1 MRNKSRAVRR
11 SFPIRAYVGPNGGG
25 KSLAMVH
32 DVLPS
37 LAAGR
42 RVVSTVKL
50 LGPDGE
56 PHPLFV
62 PLSDFRT
69 LLDVEHCDVLLDEVT
84 GVASSR
90 SAGNVIPPA
99 VLNLLMQLR
108 RRDVTLSLTAPA
120 WNRAEKV
127 IREVTQS
134 VTLCQGF
141 MPKRARDGARVYDG
155 PHLWVHDEQTAAL
168 IVADYSDE
176 DGLTEQGEQ
185 LLDGLPIGCPL
196 TGEHRHDTSR
206 LWAPKRAFYWRTFDA
221 FVFDEWTTAKRQRI
235 KPVAR
240 QLFWRPG
247 SEAQAAYD
255 TLDQVLSVAAVTDA
269 GACVDC
275 GGTRTRPKCSC
286 PAPTLEAVAV
296 GRPVLAE
303 QESQLTAAAGDTVS
317 RPRRTRAPRLR
328 VTS

>member
-1 MRNKSRAVRR
+1 MPRNKARSIRR

-25 KSLAMVH
+25 KSLAMVN
-32 DVLPS
+32 DIRPS

-42 RVVSTVKL
+42 RVVSTVKI
-50 LGPDGE
+50 LGDDGL
-56 PHPLFV
+56 PHPLWI

-69 LLDVEHCDVLLDEVT
+69 LLDVERCDVLLDEVT

-90 SAGNVIPPA
+90 SGGNVIPPA

-141 MPKRARDGARVYDG
+141 LPAKVKGQRTLHDG
-155 PHLWVHDEQTAAL
+155 PHLWDWQDVRPIAADDGPVLAEDYAYVSGCGIVDEHFHD
-168 IVADYSDE
+168 D
-176 DGLTEQGEQ
+176 
-185 LLDGLPIGCPL
+185 
-196 TGEHRHDTSR
+196 SR
-206 LWAPKRAFYWRTFDA
+206 LWAPKRGFYWRTYDA

-235 KPVAR
+235 RPVAR

-247 SEAQAAYD
+247 SWAESHYD
-255 TLDQVLSVAAVTDA
+255 TFDQVLSVAAVTDA

-275 GGTRTRPKCSC
+275 GGMRTRPKCHC
-286 PAPTLEAVAV
+286 PSSVTLEHVGRVASAEAVA
-296 GRPVLAE
+296 
-303 QESQLTAAAGDTVS
+303 
-317 RPRRTRAPRLR
+317 
-328 VTS
+328 

>member
-1 MRNKSRAVRR
+1 MLLSRPARARAVRR

-25 KSLAMVH
+25 KSLAMVN
-32 DVLPS
+32 DIRPS
-37 LAAGR
+37 LEAGR
-42 RVVSTVKL
+42 RVVSTVKI
-50 LGPDGE
+50 LGDDGQ
-56 PHPLFV
+56 PHPLWV
-62 PLSDFRT
+62 PLQDFRT
-69 LLDVEHCDVLLDEVT
+69 LLDVERCDVLLDEVT

-141 MPKRARDGARVYDG
+141 APKKLKGGRTEHDG
-155 PHLWVHDEQTAAL
+155 PHLWPADQLLADRIYLEHEDIDQDGVSYGLTPLGQQALEQLPDGCPILERHHHDE
-168 IVADYSDE
+168 
-176 DGLTEQGEQ
+176 
-185 LLDGLPIGCPL
+185 
-196 TGEHRHDTSR
+196 SR
-206 LWAPKRAFYWRTFDA
+206 LWAPKRAFFWRTYDA

-235 KPVAR
+235 KPVTR

-247 SEAQAAYD
+247 SWAESHYD
-255 TLDQVLSVAAVTDA
+255 TFDQVLSVAAVTDA

-275 GGTRTRPKCSC
+275 GGTRNRPKCQC
-286 PAPTLEAVAV
+286 PTAITLEHV
-296 GRPVLAE
+296 GRVATAE
-303 QESQLTAAAGDTVS
+303 A
-317 RPRRTRAPRLR
+317 RP
-328 VTS
+328 